1 MEKELMQEKNELF
14 RVFTFIN
21 VKVKDQEKVFI
32 YFDGLPI
39 IQLDQKDDMVT
50 SFGTFT
56 AFCQALIQEPAR
68 NGEIP
73 LFFSF
78 FRRAPA
84 LPCPLEK
91 LYKEVPNWINPHID
105 QSIYN
110 RLRELTIDQLVQ
122 EAPKRNAVRNVM
134 AEIAIEI
141 IADTIDPNKFAVLP
155 LKMGRRNVVIIP
167 ILYDDEK
174 DKYLFLLRYGSI
186 NNPVTLAAFWND
198 EKNKVRCDPKLS
210 AYFNDKPDDKVYP
223 WMQEKSI
230 HLDKLVEYL
239 IENPGVFDSSRANA
253 RRKGLTAMVFNE
265 LKKWINPHHFSQT
278 LFNCC
283 PWMQK
288 IPTFNHFGSVTTTY
302 AMGLINKELESL
314 EENAAL
320 KEQEQPST
328 LN

>member
-14 RVFTFIN
+14 RVFTVIN

-32 YFDGLPI
+32 YFAGLPI
-39 IQLDQKDDMVT
+39 IQFDQKDDMVA
-50 SFGTFT
+50 SYKTFS
-56 AFCQALIQEPAR
+56 AFAQALNQEPTR
-68 NGEIP
+68 DWMP
-73 LFFSF
+73 LSFSF
-78 FRRAPA
+78 IRSGPS

-91 LYKEVPNWINPHID
+91 LYKEAPNWIDQYMN

-141 IADTIDPNKFAVLP
+141 IAGTIDPDKFTVLP

-174 DKYLFLLRYGSI
+174 DKFLFLLRYGSI
-186 NNPVTLAAFWND
+186 NNPVTLAAFWSD
-198 EKNKVRCDPKLS
+198 DKNKVRCDPKLS
-210 AYFNDKPDDKVYP
+210 AYFNDKPDDQVHP

-230 HLDKLVEYL
+230 HIDKLVEYL

-302 AMGLINKELESL
+302 AMGLINKELELL